1 MHFNYFHYFCT
12 VFIHK
17 DNGTSIINMIE
28 VKVAGKV
35 LVLSPIGKEEMKGIP
50 IDTKLKFQFYRA
62 TFNDHVFC
70 LLETKKEEN
79 HASVD
84 CLKLAKRLEGII
96 HLPVVFLFRNLQLV
110 ERNRLIDRGVYFIVS
125 DKFAFL
131 PYLIIN
137 YKETIHKKAEEL
149 SAVAQYILLYHL
161 QVNDI
166 NSWSMAEME
175 KKLPYTYVT
184 ISRAFKNLEEL
195 QLCKIEMDENR
206 VKRIFFEGTNK
217 EVWERSL
224 PYLKNPIKKKVYCD
238 EVVIDRPFTYGGF
251 NALAHYSSVNPDKIE
266 TYVIDA
272 RSYKNLQDDTIFV
285 NQNDIEG
292 DICIEI
298 WNYPP
303 LYLINADP
311 LSLYLTLRDDRD
323 PRTEKALESMINR
336 IW

>member
-1 MHFNYFHYFCT
+1 MN
-12 VFIHK
+12 K
-17 DNGTSIINMIE
+17 DNDTNRIDMVE

-35 LVLSPIGKEEMKGIP
+35 LTLSPMKKEELKGIP

-62 TFNDHVFC
+62 IFNENAFC

-84 CLKLAKRLEGII
+84 CLRLAGRLKVIL
-96 HLPVVFLFRNLQLV
+96 HLPVVFLFRNLQFV

-131 PYLIIN
+131 PFLIIN

-149 SAVAQYILLYHL
+149 SSVAQYILLYHL
-161 QVNDI
+161 QIDDMNG
-166 NSWSMAEME
+166 WSMADMGE
-175 KKLPYTYVT
+175 KLPYTYVT

-195 QLCKIEMDENR
+195 RLCKIEMDEKR
-206 VKRIFFEGTNK
+206 VKRIFFEGTKN

-224 PYLKNPIKKKVYCD
+224 PFLKNPIKKKLYCD
-238 EVVIDRPFTYGGF
+238 DIVTNLPFIEGGVT
-251 NALAHYSSVNPDKIE
+251 ALAHYTSLNPDETK
-266 TYVIDA
+266 TYVMDA
-272 RSYKNLQDDTIFV
+272 KGYKDLQRNSIFV
-285 NQNDIEG
+285 NRNDVEG
-292 DICIEI
+292 SIIIEI

-303 LYLINADP
+303 LHQDYADS

-323 PRTEKALESMINR
+323 PRTEKELEIMINKL
-336 IW
+336 W